1 LGSVKP
7 LAMKHAPA
15 ESLANPSP
23 SAALEVA
30 AAGFSPQARAIEHAL
45 QRTRAFA
52 EPLIAHETLDTGENT
67 LAHADAVAA
76 ILQGIGGS
84 EAMQA
89 ACYLVYA
96 CEHLNK
102 PQEVIEKAF
111 GESYATLAIETTK
124 LVRVQRLSR
133 AAASGANGKVGISP
147 GAASQTENVRKM
159 LLAFSRDLRVVMLRL
174 ASRLQTLRHYA
185 ATKLPVS
192 TAVAAESLQVF
203 APLANRLGIWQI
215 KWEMEDLAFRF
226 LEPETYKGIAKQLDA
241 KRIEREASM
250 QQMRSNLERDLLAVG
265 VHASVQARPK
275 HIYSIVKKM
284 RGKQLDFGQVLDLR
298 AMRVIAPN
306 VADCYAALSY
316 VHERYAPMPGEFDDY
331 IAKPKANGY
340 QSLHTV
346 VITGAGIG
354 EGTQGQPIEIQI
366 RTQAMHDHAETGVAA
381 HWAYKEAGTKGYA
394 GVSATG
400 TYDAKIAVLR
410 QLLAWERDLTG
421 GQGAGTAEGAGTH
434 QGSGQ
439 SEQQSVLD
447 DRIYVLTPEAA
458 IVDLPSGATP
468 IDFAYAVHT
477 NLGHRCRGAKV
488 DGAMVTLNTPLK
500 NGQTVEVSTAKE
512 GGPSRDWLNP
522 ELGFLASPRARSKV
536 RAWFNAIAISETI
549 AKGREAVEKLLQ
561 REGKTAL
568 KLGDLAVQLGFKTA
582 DDLFE
587 VVGKDEFSLRT
598 VEQLF
603 RPGEPE
609 ADADEQL
616 LLKKARQAEKFKAQS
631 NKGGVLVVG
640 VDSLLTQLAKCCKP
654 APPDAIGGFVT
665 RGKGVSIHRADCP
678 NLRQLQAKDAGRV
691 IEVAWGQPK
700 AGATGGLPTY
710 AVDVTVQATDRSGLL
725 RDIAEVFSK
734 EKAHVQSVQSQST
747 QGTVWM
753 TLTVEV
759 TDASRLGKVLAAVG
773 QVAGV
778 QWARRR

>member
-1 LGSVKP
+1 
-7 LAMKHAPA
+7 MKHALA
-15 ESLANPSP
+15 ESNAIPNPP
-23 SAALEVA
+23 AALEVA

-89 ACYLVYA
+89 ASYLVYA
-96 CEHLNK
+96 CDHLNK

-111 GESYATLAIETTK
+111 GESYATLAVETTK

-133 AAASGANGKVGISP
+133 AAAGGAGGKAGISP
-147 GAASQTENVRKM
+147 GSASQTENVRKL

-185 ATKLPVS
+185 ATKLPVPE
-192 TAVAAESLQVF
+192 ALAAESLQVF

-226 LEPETYKGIAKQLDA
+226 LEPDTYKSIAKQLDA
-241 KRIEREASM
+241 KRIAREAAM
-250 QQMRSNLERDLLAVG
+250 AQMRSDLESGLLSSG
-265 VHASVQARPK
+265 VHSSVQARPK

-284 RGKQLDFGQVLDLR
+284 RGKQLGFDQVLDVR
-298 AMRVIAPN
+298 AMRVIVPN

-346 VITGAGIG
+346 VLTGSAGGAAAG
-354 EGTQGQPIEIQI
+354 EGAPDQPIEIQI

-381 HWAYKEAGTKGYA
+381 HWAYKEAGAKGYA

-410 QLLAWERDLTG
+410 QLLAWERDLASPK
-421 GQGAGTAEGAGTH
+421 GADGEEGASLAIASSDG
-434 QGSGQ
+434 
-439 SEQQSVLD
+439 VLD

-500 NGQTVEVSTAKE
+500 NGQTVEVSSAKE
-512 GGPSRDWLNP
+512 GGPSRDWLNQ

-536 RAWFNAIAISETI
+536 RAWFNAIALEETI
-549 AKGREAVEKLLQ
+549 AKGRDAVEKLLQ
-561 REGKTAL
+561 REGKTSL
-568 KLGDLAVQLGFKTA
+568 KLGDLADQLGFKTA
-582 DDLFE
+582 NDLFE

-598 VEQLF
+598 IEQLF
-603 RPGEPE
+603 RPAEPE

-616 LLKKARQAEKFKAQS
+616 LQKKARQAEKFKTLS
-631 NKGGVLVVG
+631 SKSGVLVVG

-665 RGKGVSIHRADCP
+665 RGKGVSIHRFDCP

-700 AGATGGLPTY
+700 AGASGGLPTY

-759 TDASRLGKVLAAVG
+759 TDASRLSKVLVAVG

>member
-1 LGSVKP
+1 
-7 LAMKHAPA
+7 MKHAQA

-23 SAALEVA
+23 PAALEVA

-89 ACYLVYA
+89 ASYLVYA

-111 GESYATLAIETTK
+111 GESYATLAVETTK

-133 AAASGANGKVGISP
+133 AAAGGVAGGAGGKAGISP

-185 ATKLPVS
+185 ATKLPVPQ
-192 TAVAAESLQVF
+192 AVAAESLQVF

-215 KWEMEDLAFRF
+215 KWEVEDLAFRF
-226 LEPETYKGIAKQLDA
+226 LEPDTYKSIAKQLDA
-241 KRIEREASM
+241 KRTAREAAM
-250 QQMRSNLERDLLAVG
+250 AQMRSDLESALLAAG

-284 RGKQLDFGQVLDLR
+284 RGKQLGFEQVLDLR

-316 VHERYAPMPGEFDDY
+316 VHAHYAPMPGQFDDY

-346 VITGAGIG
+346 VLDGTTAG
-354 EGTQGQPIEIQI
+354 EGAPGQPIEIQI

-394 GVSATG
+394 GVSASG
-400 TYDAKIAVLR
+400 SYDAKIAVLR
-410 QLLAWERDLTG
+410 QLLAWERDLAGGDEATG
-421 GQGAGTAEGAGTH
+421 HRAQETGAAQG
-434 QGSGQ
+434 
-439 SEQQSVLD
+439 VLD

-458 IVDLPSGATP
+458 IVDLPRGATP

-568 KLGDLAVQLGFKTA
+568 KLGDLAVQLGFKNA
-582 DDLFE
+582 NDLFE

-598 VEQLF
+598 IEQLF
-603 RPGEPE
+603 RPAEPE
-609 ADADEQL
+609 VDADEQL
-616 LLKKARQAEKFKAQS
+616 LLKKARQAEKFKTQS
-631 NKGGVLVVG
+631 SKSGVLVVG

-691 IEVAWGQPK
+691 IDVAWGQPK

-710 AVDVTVQATDRSGLL
+710 AVDVTVQASDRPSLL

-734 EKAHVQSVQSQST
+734 EKAHVQSVQSQAT

>member
-1 LGSVKP
+1 
-7 LAMKHAPA
+7 MKHAQA
-15 ESLANPSP
+15 ESSATPSP
-23 SAALEVA
+23 PAALEVA
-30 AAGFSPQARAIEHAL
+30 AAGFSQQARAIEHAM

-89 ACYLVYA
+89 ASYLVYA
-96 CEHLNK
+96 CDHLNK

-111 GESYATLAIETTK
+111 GESYATLAVETTK

-133 AAASGANGKVGISP
+133 AAAGGASGADGKGGKAGISP

-185 ATKLPVS
+185 ATKLPVPK
-192 TAVAAESLQVF
+192 ALAAESLQVF

-226 LEPETYKGIAKQLDA
+226 LEPETYKSIAKQLDA
-241 KRIEREASM
+241 KRMVREAAM
-250 QQMRSNLERDLLAVG
+250 GQMRAELERDLLAVG
-265 VHASVQARPK
+265 VHSSVHARPK

-284 RGKQLDFGQVLDLR
+284 RGKQLDFDQVLDVR
-298 AMRVIAPN
+298 AMRVIVPN

-346 VITGAGIG
+346 VLTGATKA
-354 EGTQGQPIEIQI
+354 EGAQSLPIEIQI

-410 QLLAWERDLTG
+410 QLLAWERDLVAP
-421 GQGAGTAEGAGTH
+421 AGTEGAEGANPAIAASDG
-434 QGSGQ
+434 
-439 SEQQSVLD
+439 VLD

-598 VEQLF
+598 IEQLF
-603 RPGEPE
+603 RPAEPE
-609 ADADEQL
+609 VDADEQL
-616 LLKKARQAEKFKAQS
+616 LLKKARQAEKFKTQS
-631 NKGGVLVVG
+631 SKGGVLVVG

-691 IEVAWGQPK
+691 IDVAWGQPK

-710 AVDVTVQATDRSGLL
+710 AVDVTVQASDRSGLL